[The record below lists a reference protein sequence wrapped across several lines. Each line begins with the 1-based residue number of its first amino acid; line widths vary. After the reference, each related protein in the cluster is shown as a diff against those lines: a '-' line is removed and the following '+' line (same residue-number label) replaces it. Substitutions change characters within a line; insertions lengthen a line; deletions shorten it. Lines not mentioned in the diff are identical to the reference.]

1 MVGATKGDRGM
12 IRDAI
17 IGTAI
22 AAMIPTGI
30 YVADARYVSQ
40 QSFTQAI
47 HQQRAW
53 TLQDQIQAIRDN
65 ALYQNRQ
72 LSEHELSKI
81 QQLET
86 EIKRL
91 QE

>member
-1 MVGATKGDRGM
+1 M

-22 AAMIPTGI
+22 AAMIPAGI
-30 YVADARYVSQ
+30 YIADARYVSQ
-40 QSFTQAI
+40 QVFTQAI

-53 TLQDQIQAIRDN
+53 TLQDQIQAIHDRAVN
-65 ALYQNRQ
+65 EGRL
-72 LSEHELSKI
+72 LTEHEHNRI
-81 QQLET
+81 RQLET